1 MLSKAGGDDLP
12 EYLVKCSKCGK
23 TYVARVNREGLCNDC
38 KAQNTAISK
47 RVYYEKRKF
56 NGGNLKSE
64 LPFRKCKECGKRFN
78 ASGSQTIC
86 RMCSRKM
93 SIKKNNDHRNSTT
106 SSLSLRLPKYIHEE
120 MKQIASDKRISLT
133 SLVLHSYDIYKRL
146 LDLPP
151 EEQDS
156 LIAMLPSAVDRN
168 DKKDD

>member
-1 MLSKAGGDDLP
+1 
-12 EYLVKCSKCGK
+12 
-23 TYVARVNREGLCNDC
+23 
-38 KAQNTAISK
+38 
-47 RVYYEKRKF
+47 
-56 NGGNLKSE
+56 
-64 LPFRKCKECGKRFN
+64 
-78 ASGSQTIC
+78 
-86 RMCSRKM
+86 M